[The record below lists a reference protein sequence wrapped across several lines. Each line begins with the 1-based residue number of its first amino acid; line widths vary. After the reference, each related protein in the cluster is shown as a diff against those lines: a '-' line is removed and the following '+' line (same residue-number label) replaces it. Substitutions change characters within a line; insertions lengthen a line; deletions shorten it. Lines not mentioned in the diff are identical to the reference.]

1 MVYVLAAV
9 CGYAAAITVL
19 FTIMYACTDENDV
32 LHNTEIERLT
42 LKLHQTR
49 AIMID
54 TQHVYDDLY
63 DEHRALQ
70 ESLTKGERKP

>member
-1 MVYVLAAV
+1 MVYLLAAV

-32 LHNTEIERLT
+32 LHNKEIERLT

-49 AIMID
+49 AIMIG
-54 TQHVYDDLY
+54 TQHMYDDLQNENRELRNLLY
-63 DEHRALQ
+63 
-70 ESLTKGERKP
+70 KGVNS

>member
-1 MVYVLAAV
+1 MVYLLVAV

-32 LHNTEIERLT
+32 LHNKEIERLT

-49 AIMID
+49 AIMIG
-54 TQHVYDDLY
+54 TQQMYDDLQNENRELRNLLY
-63 DEHRALQ
+63 
-70 ESLTKGERKP
+70 KGVNS

>member
-1 MVYVLAAV
+1 MVYLLAAV

-32 LHNTEIERLT
+32 LHNKEIERLT

-49 AIMID
+49 AIMIG
-54 TQHVYDDLY
+54 TQHMYDDLQNENRELRNLLY
-63 DEHRALQ
+63 
-70 ESLTKGERKP
+70 KGASS

>member
-1 MVYVLAAV
+1 MVYLLVAV

-32 LHNTEIERLT
+32 LHNKEIERLT

-49 AIMID
+49 AIMIG
-54 TQHVYDDLY
+54 TQQMYDDLQNENRELRNLLY
-63 DEHRALQ
+63 
-70 ESLTKGERKP
+70 KGINS

>member
-1 MVYVLAAV
+1 MVYLLAAV

-19 FTIMYACTDENDV
+19 FIIMYACTDENDV
-32 LHNTEIERLT
+32 LHNKEIERLT

-49 AIMID
+49 AIMIG
-54 TQHVYDDLY
+54 TQHMYDDLY